1 MRASSRPRL
10 PATVAH
16 GWRPRSEAWAA
27 NPPSPYAG
35 RPARPLFIGG
45 CPRSGTTL
53 LQVML
58 DMHPQLGIPRET
70 NFIRQLWWQRTRF
83 GDLSDPANRRRAARW
98 ILGDREHHTWRLRRE
113 HGIKR
118 RQAVRRIVDA
128 GPTMGS
134 IVEAC
139 VRLHADPKPRWGDKR
154 PAYSGF
160 IVPLLAMFPDA
171 QYVNVVRDPRGAVAS
186 QLGLGWD
193 AEAVAVPAATA
204 RWEGAIART
213 DQTVRRLGPD
223 QLLDVRY
230 EDLVA
235 DPRAELERILAFA
248 ALPGGDVV
256 ETMISGERHGEFG
269 GVHELVAEPVTT
281 ASIERWRE
289 RLSPQEIALVE
300 HGTKE
305 LMERFGYRPI
315 HEAEPEPHAV
325 RELARQRRLNRR
337 EWRRTQRDEFV
348 RRLRYR
354 KPVVAEGH
362 D

>member
-10 PATVAH
+10 PATVAQS
-16 GWRPRSEAWAA
+16 WRPRSDAFAA
-27 NPPSPYAG
+27 NAPSAFVG

-70 NFIRQLWWQRTRF
+70 NFIRQLWWQRLRF
-83 GDLSDPANRRRAARW
+83 GDLSDVANRRRAVLW
-98 ILGDREHHTWRLRRE
+98 ILGDRDHHTWRLRRR
-113 HGIKR
+113 HHVR
-118 RQAVRRIVDA
+118 RKQAVRRLATA
-128 GPTMGS
+128 GPTIGS
-134 IVEAC
+134 LVEAC

-160 IVPLLAMFPDA
+160 LGPLLAMFPDA
-171 QYVNVVRDPRGAVAS
+171 QYVNVVRDPRAAVAS

-193 AEAVAVPAATA
+193 PADVAVPAAIA

-213 DQTVRRLGPD
+213 DQAARRLCPD

-230 EDLVA
+230 EDLVGDA
-235 DPRAELERILAFA
+235 RAELSRILAFA
-248 ALPGGDVV
+248 SLPAGDVV
-256 ETMISGERHGEFG
+256 ETMISGERHDAFGEA
-269 GVHELVAEPVTT
+269 HELVAEPVTT

-289 RLSPQEIALVE
+289 RLTVQEVALVE
-300 HGTKE
+300 HGTAP
-305 LMERFGYRPI
+305 LMERFGYHALR
-315 HEAEPEPHAV
+315 EAEPEPDAV

-337 EWRRTQRDEFV
+337 EWRRTQRDELL
-348 RRLRYR
+348 RRARYR
-354 KPVVAEGH
+354 KPVAAEGH